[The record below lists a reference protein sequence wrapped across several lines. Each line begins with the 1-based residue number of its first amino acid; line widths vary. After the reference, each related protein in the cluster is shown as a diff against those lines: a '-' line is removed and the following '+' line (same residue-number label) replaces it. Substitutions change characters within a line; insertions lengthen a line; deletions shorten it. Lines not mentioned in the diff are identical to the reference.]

1 MLKQLASLARLDFS
15 PRQRQPSAGRLALAA
30 IASIAGSLA
39 ADALLVVIGVA
50 IFPATRGF
58 AHFQF
63 PDYARLTV
71 AGVLIA
77 CLGWPV
83 VTRISWAPRWLFL
96 RLAILV
102 TLVLWL
108 PDIWILHLGESAD
121 AVAVLMVMH
130 LAIALVTYNLLVH
143 VAPVRPAAGHRGVG
157 THAAGTHA
165 AGNRAAG
172 ERDAS
177 PAAQPASRGQHRHA
191 R

>member
-15 PRQRQPSAGRLALAA
+15 PRHRQPSAGRLVLAT

-39 ADALLVVIGVA
+39 ADALLVVLGTA
-50 IFPATRGF
+50 IFPRTRGF

-71 AGVLIA
+71 AGVIIA
-77 CLGWPV
+77 CVAWPI

-108 PDIWILHLGESAD
+108 PDIWILHLGESAG
-121 AVAVLMVMH
+121 AVSVLMVMH

-143 VAPVRPAAGHRGVG
+143 VAPVRPAAANR
-157 THAAGTHA
+157 AAGNRAAGNHA

-172 ERDAS
+172 ERDVS